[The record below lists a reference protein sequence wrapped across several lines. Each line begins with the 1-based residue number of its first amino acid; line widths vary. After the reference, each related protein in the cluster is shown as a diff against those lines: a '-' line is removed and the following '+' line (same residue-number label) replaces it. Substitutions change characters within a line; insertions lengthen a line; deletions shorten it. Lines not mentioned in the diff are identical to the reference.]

1 MRVISHAD
9 VPEFQVLDTSA
20 AKFIITSELQDSVQ
34 ITDKKTGAF
43 VIEKNPVIISQI
55 DTQEYI
61 QSFAD
66 DVGIENILKKFEL
79 TGDPNLLNQI
89 DRPSIPIGEDGKEI
103 IQDYSNLPSDEEQAL
118 ILAEKA
124 RAEFANLPPELVK
137 NRSFNEFAETC
148 TKEELLE
155 YLASLNKKEGE

>member
-1 MRVISHAD
+1 MRVLSRKD
-9 VPEFQVLDTSA
+9 FPEYESLNCDAS
-20 AKFIITSELQDSVQ
+20 KNIITCELQDQ
-34 ITDKKTGAF
+34 IKVIDEKTGDY
-43 VIEKNPVIISQI
+43 VVDQVPVITARI
-55 DTQEYI
+55 DTQDYI

-66 DVGIENILKKFEL
+66 EVGIENILKRFEL

-89 DRPSIPIGEDGKEI
+89 QRPSVSIDVDGKEI

-118 ILAEKA
+118 KLAEKA

-148 TKEELLE
+148 TKEELIQ
-155 YLASLNKKEGE
+155 YIQSLNKKEIE